1 MDSTKKIGMCK
12 NIDTTIAIF
21 FFTK

>member
-1 MDSTKKIGMCK
+1 MCK